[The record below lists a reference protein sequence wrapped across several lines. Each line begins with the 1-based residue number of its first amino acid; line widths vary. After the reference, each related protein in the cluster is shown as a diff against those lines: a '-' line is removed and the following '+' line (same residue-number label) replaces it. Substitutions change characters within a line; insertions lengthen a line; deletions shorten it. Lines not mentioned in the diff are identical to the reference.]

1 MKCVKDVITSELD
14 FPGMPYMV
22 MNREWWSTINRKLVH
37 LDGEVIPFGLG
48 LGTVSR

>member
-22 MNREWWSTINRKLVH
+22 MNREWWSTINEKLVH
-37 LDGEVIPFGLG
+37 LEADVIPFELG